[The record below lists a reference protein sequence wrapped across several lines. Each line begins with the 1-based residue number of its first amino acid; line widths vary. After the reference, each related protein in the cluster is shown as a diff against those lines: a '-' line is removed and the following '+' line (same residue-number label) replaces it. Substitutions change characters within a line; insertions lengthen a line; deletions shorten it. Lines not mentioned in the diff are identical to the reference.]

1 MGAAGQI
8 ATKDLKLRLRDRS
21 VIIIG
26 VVAPLALA
34 YIFYLVFGNIL
45 AAEDLDL
52 QYGLVDLDGTEIS
65 ESFGQLLTE
74 IEAEGVFAVTDYDDT
89 ESADSAVEDG
99 DISAYI
105 LLDSG
110 LGEAALSGT
119 PFTID
124 VIGDV
129 DSPTA
134 TEILASVAAEFGSGI
149 GRAQL
154 GVTTAVAL
162 EGGAH
167 PDEIASW
174 GQEAAQR
181 PPAFAFDDISAETRQ
196 LDSTTFFAAGM
207 AVFFLFFTVQYGVI
221 GLLDEEQEGTLAR
234 LLAAPI
240 TRRSVVGGKA
250 LLSFLLGVISM
261 TVLIVATHFL
271 MGAIW
276 GPPLGVAL
284 LVVSGVLAA
293 TSIIG
298 LVAGFARSAEAA
310 GNLASIIAVI
320 MGMLGGTFFPVGQGD
335 DLLSKLS
342 YLTPHAWFMRGL
354 AEISG
359 GAEWTAALPAT
370 AALLAFA
377 LAFGAVGW
385 TLVGRRLAK

>member
-1 MGAAGQI
+1 MSAAGQI
-8 ATKDLKLRLRDRS
+8 ATKDLRLRLRDRS
-21 VIIIG
+21 VIILGI
-26 VVAPLALA
+26 VAPLALA

-52 QYGLVDLDGTEIS
+52 QYGLVDLDDTEIS
-65 ESFGQLLTE
+65 QSLGQLLSE
-74 IEAEGVFAVTDYDDT
+74 IEAEGILSVTEYLDSGT
-89 ESADSAVEDG
+89 ADIAVEDG
-99 DISAYI
+99 EISAYI
-105 LLDSG
+105 LLQPG
-110 LGEAALSGT
+110 LAEAAVSGV
-119 PFTID
+119 PYTIE

-134 TEILASVAAEFGSGI
+134 TEVLASIAAEFGSGI

-154 GVTTAVAL
+154 SVATAVAL
-162 EGGAH
+162 QGGAH
-167 PDEIASW
+167 PDDIATW

-181 PPAFAFDDISAETRQ
+181 PPAFAFEDISAQTRQ

-207 AVFFLFFTVQYGVI
+207 AVFFLFFTVQFGVV
-221 GLLDEEQEGTLAR
+221 GLLEEEQEGTLAR

-240 TRRSVVGGKA
+240 TRRGVVGGKA

-271 MGAIW
+271 MGAAW

-284 LVVSGVLAA
+284 LVVTGVLAA

-298 LVAGFARSAEAA
+298 VVAGIAKTAEAA

-335 DLLSKLS
+335 DFLSKLT

-354 AEISG
+354 AELSG
-359 GAEWTAALPAT
+359 GAEWTAALPAA
-370 AALLAFA
+370 AALLLFT
-377 LAFGAVGW
+377 LVFGAVGW
-385 TLVGRRLAK
+385 TLVSRKLAR